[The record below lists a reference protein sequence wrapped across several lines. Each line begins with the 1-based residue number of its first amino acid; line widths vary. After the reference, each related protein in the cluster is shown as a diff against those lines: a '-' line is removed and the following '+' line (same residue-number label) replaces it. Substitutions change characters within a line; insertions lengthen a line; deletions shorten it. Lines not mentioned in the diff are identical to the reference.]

1 LFGVWVDRF
10 ERSLWLREKVFDCG
24 QRRKARLLE
33 AWQSA
38 AGRERF
44 VREALLSAAQV
55 RGRKIA
61 AGVFAAWVRR
71 AFVRRAAQSA
81 DDSRRRRAARRCLF
95 AWAREVRLRL
105 QVEKKQ
111 ANRDAKLVYRAL
123 WLWRKKARV
132 WRGIDLASRE
142 RALLFSVRLLRSW
155 RFYVKGSR
163 RRKQKFFAEL
173 TRVLTAESG
182 RTRQLGDNA
191 EAWSTRKNRAAL
203 AKGLREWKLWW
214 FRRLHGIAAPAE
226 SQGIAV
232 GRRHAAGDGANAF
245 SEEGKKVSSSSWSSS
260 TTTTS
265 SSSSSSSALLFGFS
279 STCWK
284 NSAKPPPSS
293 SSSSSSRSGAYKA
306 RVQGNAFAVWRAPI
320 CSQNQRGARWLLRR
334 IFERWRSRWRVK
346 HRVLAALHLHRCA
359 ARYER
364 LLRSSA
370 FVHWRAAARSF
381 AGAATDAGGPALS
394 ASRSRARLPET
405 GFNFIDPARRSFA
418 DVLFE
423 PYVSTANFPATCRA
437 GSPALLDE
445 SCSFAPA
452 AVGADSMS
460 FTSEGFRVAP
470 GRPRPYDYESTR
482 RAAVV
487 GSGTGEH
494 EQAEKINIFTGS
506 SCSRSGSSAPLL
518 LQLQSQPDEVADDG
532 INAHL
537 HVVPP
542 EPDPPEVEHEDNV
555 VVTSPS
561 GSVLASEFQSVFAAR
576 VRAEQETAFSL
587 HVGCV
592 RLQTHR
598 AKAFLTRVFH
608 AWGTLVAARREKIE
622 AFLRKKKESE
632 RVKRSEKL
640 EKHAKIVG
648 WFRKR
653 RRMLKE
659 RYFLHA
665 WRDVF
670 VRGYK
675 RLVGQAAAFEREKV
689 WGRLLRFYFS
699 AVWKSGFVEH
709 WKAVRRKGEKIQTRR
724 EAGLCSAVVAAWA
737 LAVVHEK
744 QFRARCDAISQ
755 QTAASRRKRIFSL
768 LRAYVADEKQARIA
782 EQAAEEFRAR
792 KQAFRCFVGFRRAVD
807 LAARCWT
814 AEELLAERHRKL
826 AKKCFA
832 EGFATYVAWRRTA
845 AAITTHLQKRRR
857 ERTLRAV
864 VCGNWWR
871 HREFRRLERDATL
884 RRKEYWLR
892 TFRAQTSYARR
903 GRAMLQR
910 WGERLQKQAFLSL
923 ARHRSASR
931 LGKKRFFDAWQ
942 SLVEEQRVRARVALD
957 FARAVAH
964 AESLRRHHQLRC
976 LRECLQA
983 WRGDSLRLVAAK
995 RLTIA
1000 VTRHALRAG
1009 FGTIYFRRHHV
1020 AASRLSAAVQSVCL
1034 RNAFR
1039 NFEERG
1045 KMRRLRANAAG
1056 RQRRDCFHEWRRV
1069 ATAEAT
1075 AARRLTAL
1083 LQRAIYHVVFRCV
1096 RAVATYRNEAAC
1108 AAARHHQDSS
1118 LRKAFADVW
1127 IPHYRLERYTRPC
1140 FAFWCRY
1147 THYRERK
1154 RQIGLLLVFQRLRE
1168 NVREAFQRRLRN
1180 EMADNLYGRRCARK
1194 CLLVWG
1200 SFSSVADVRQSS
1212 EVWNLGGGKG
1222 HTIQHP
1228 EHVQAQ
1234 PERKV
1239 DDTLPGDDL
1248 RGPDKHLSAKTK
1260 ASSEQVVELN
1270 SSSLRDS
1277 YFHDLLARSLDLE
1290 SFSQAPAQRTIA
1302 GVPSRELQ
1310 EDEVEIHRALSQ
1322 KMLEEDEDSPRQ
1334 AGSVKNRLR
1343 GGTGS
1348 SKGLLGLSASSVAES
1363 RGSVSSFLSVNDF
1376 AGPRKGGVGSFTVN
1390 ATGRDAPPVLR
1401 TAEVLEHVVQQ
1412 QQQEPHW
1419 VAAFPLIGA
1428 GNLEA
1433 SHQRR
1438 EELALDDDDD
1448 EDCELRSEQ
1457 LVRLDKAA
1465 SGSAASPIAERRQK
1479 ISRAATGGLGSF
1491 F

>member
-1 LFGVWVDRF
+1 MRAARDRLVKVARLDRAARTRARCLCAWLHVAQRRAKLRQRGQWWQQRRVRCFRKSLFGVWVDRF

-173 TRVLTAESG
+173 TRVLTAE
-182 RTRQLGDNA
+182 T
-191 EAWSTRKNRAAL
+191 
-203 AKGLREWKLWW
+203 
-214 FRRLHGIAAPAE
+214 
-226 SQGIAV
+226 
-232 GRRHAAGDGANAF
+232 
-245 SEEGKKVSSSSWSSS
+245 
-260 TTTTS
+260 
-265 SSSSSSSALLFGFS
+265 
-279 STCWK
+279 
-284 NSAKPPPSS
+284 
-293 SSSSSSRSGAYKA
+293 
-306 RVQGNAFAVWRAPI
+306 
-320 CSQNQRGARWLLRR
+320 
-334 IFERWRSRWRVK
+334 
-346 HRVLAALHLHRCA
+346 
-359 ARYER
+359 
-364 LLRSSA
+364 
-370 FVHWRAAARSF
+370 
-381 AGAATDAGGPALS
+381 
-394 ASRSRARLPET
+394 
-405 GFNFIDPARRSFA
+405 RRSFA

-931 LGKKRFFDAWQ
+931 LGKK
-942 SLVEEQRVRARVALD
+942 
-957 FARAVAH
+957 
-964 AESLRRHHQLRC
+964 
-976 LRECLQA
+976 
-983 WRGDSLRLVAAK
+983 
-995 RLTIA
+995 
-1000 VTRHALRAG
+1000 
-1009 FGTIYFRRHHV
+1009 
-1020 AASRLSAAVQSVCL
+1020 
-1034 RNAFR
+1034 
-1039 NFEERG
+1039 
-1045 KMRRLRANAAG
+1045 
-1056 RQRRDCFHEWRRV
+1056 
-1069 ATAEAT
+1069 
-1075 AARRLTAL
+1075 
-1083 LQRAIYHVVFRCV
+1083 
-1096 RAVATYRNEAAC
+1096 
-1108 AAARHHQDSS
+1108 SS

-1168 NVREAFQRRLRN
+1168 NVREAFYDRTSCWSCHTFQRRLRN

-1200 SFSSVADVRQSS
+1200 SFSSVADEESEDEFTDEDEEQEDLTIAEGHQPRSS
-1212 EVWNLGGGKG
+1212 LKTTSRRSSPDSARGSPMDYESSRSPMLTRSSSAAATSVVASADRDSSAG
-1222 HTIQHP
+1222 
-1228 EHVQAQ
+1228 
-1234 PERKV
+1234 
-1239 DDTLPGDDL
+1239 TLSRNKQDPPA
-1248 RGPDKHLSAKTK
+1248 R
-1260 ASSEQVVELN
+1260 SSTFGNYN
-1270 SSSLRDS
+1270 SSSTTATTKPPSARHKVRQRTPRPQSATESPLLSSRGSPPGDGSRDS
-1277 YFHDLLARSLDLE
+1277 LRYLLEAERKKTYLGLSPAGAARAAAADEAKLLCASSSSSWREQDAGIGIPR
-1290 SFSQAPAQRTIA
+1290 STDGIKDPA
-1302 GVPSRELQ
+1302 ENL
-1310 EDEVEIHRALSQ
+1310 HY
-1322 KMLEEDEDSPRQ
+1322 DEDS
-1334 AGSVKNRLR
+1334 
-1343 GGTGS
+1343 
-1348 SKGLLGLSASSVAES
+1348 
-1363 RGSVSSFLSVNDF
+1363 
-1376 AGPRKGGVGSFTVN
+1376 
-1390 ATGRDAPPVLR
+1390 
-1401 TAEVLEHVVQQ
+1401 VQM
-1412 QQQEPHW
+1412 
-1419 VAAFPLIGA
+1419 
-1428 GNLEA
+1428 
-1433 SHQRR
+1433 
-1438 EELALDDDDD
+1438 
-1448 EDCELRSEQ
+1448 DCES
-1457 LVRLDKAA
+1457 
-1465 SGSAASPIAERRQK
+1465 
-1479 ISRAATGGLGSF
+1479 
-1491 F
+1491 